1 MLPESRVVNS
11 LGGGLITMALT
22 CLLGGASYFFGQ
34 PMAIELHWVW
44 TALGSLCIIG
54 LAILQFVRARN
65 VQRRDDQLNAI
76 LDAVPHILFFKDR
89 DFRYRALNAEFVR
102 VFNLDARAAVGKNDE
117 ELFGPELQDRF
128 VAQDMELI
136 SSGEARTFD
145 EEIQVDGV
153 LRSIQ
158 ARKRPVYDRSGKLC
172 GTVGL
177 AIDVTE
183 QKLLQR
189 QLEEAHAR
197 LDMALEGAQMGTW
210 EWNVTT
216 GEVHT
221 DERAKRILGLKG
233 SAHDLSAVFARVHP
247 DDVGDITRRIDHLSH
262 ARRDVEAVE
271 FRVLDDLGAERWVEG
286 FASPNRVRSGKVY
299 VVGVTRDITERR
311 TGELAFAAAKARAD
325 RALSELDQFRSNLEL
340 ALIVGG
346 MGVWRSV
353 TRMGKDTQLSDSTFM
368 DTVITADQKIREIYG
383 HEPDAVITYRDQVQL
398 LHPEDRD
405 RVAANIQ
412 ATYRQNSGAYR
423 DQFRIRSR
431 SGVVRTLD
439 VRGILRVAS
448 EGHGDALLVS
458 FTGIAKDI
466 SEEERLKADLVAK
479 AEEARLAVEAKRAFL
494 AMISHEVR
502 TPLNGVL
509 GMIELVLDSPLAT
522 EQRAMLDRCRESS
535 LELLTI
541 INDLLD
547 YSKIRARKLDLENR
561 PLQLAALVEDVCA
574 NFIAETRLK
583 SVSLHSRVDPQLPL
597 FIIGDPVRLRQVL
610 TNLVGNAVKFTE
622 RGGVKVEV
630 RRSPDARLQMIIEDS
645 GIGIAREAMDALFEP
660 FAQADITTTR
670 RYGGTGLGLTIVK
683 QLVDLMQGTIECDSE
698 PGRGSRFT
706 VTLPLQPYTTVT
718 GSATDEVPIESGKR
732 GVHPIGRGQKLL
744 LAEDHPI
751 NREVITRQLVKLG
764 FQCDCAEDGEE
775 AWELLT
781 SPNASYAMLLT
792 DCHMP
797 RLDGYGL
804 TRRLRDFEMRFGLQ
818 RLPTIALT
826 ANALPGEA
834 ERCVAA
840 GMDGYLSKPLQIHV
854 LRDELAK
861 FMPPPTQVS
870 NAAPSAAEPPEA
882 TESMGSA
889 SADAYPTLA
898 SLCKGDTREVAK
910 LLRLFVDAT
919 SKDLDAMDRAT
930 EVCDHVTLR
939 QLAHRLSSA
948 CHQLDETKAVTLL
961 QVIEQLEETGGAVV
975 LAPVRALYVMARQ
988 EVASAL
994 ARASEFIDRA

>member
-1 MLPESRVVNS
+1 MARRNAGRGPWRSRGAALACGRGHLSRMPGSRSANAVN
-11 LGGGLITMALT
+11 GGVITMVLT
-22 CLLGGASYFFGQ
+22 CLLGGASYFLGQ
-34 PMAIELHWVW
+34 KISIEIQWIWL
-44 TALGSLCIIG
+44 ASGLLCIIG
-54 LAILQFVRARN
+54 LAILQFVRARH
-65 VQRRDDQLNAI
+65 VQRRGDELLAI

-89 DFRYRALNAEFVR
+89 DFRYRALNAEFAR
-102 VFNLDARAAVGKNDE
+102 VFNLDAQAAVGMNDE
-117 ELFGPELQDRF
+117 ELFGSELQERF
-128 VAQDMELI
+128 VAQDRELI
-136 SSGEARTFD
+136 SSGEARTYD

-153 LRSIQ
+153 LRNIQ

-189 QLEEAHAR
+189 QLAEAHAR

-210 EWNVTT
+210 EWNMTT

-221 DERAKRILGLKG
+221 DERARRILGLKG
-233 SAHDLSAVFARVHP
+233 NAHDLSAVFARVHP
-247 DDVGDITRRIDHLSH
+247 EDVGHITRRMEHLSH
-262 ARRDVEAVE
+262 ARRDMEAVE
-271 FRVLDDLGAERWVEG
+271 FRVLDDSGAERWVEG

-311 TGELAFAAAKARAD
+311 TGELAFAAAKERAD
-325 RALSELDQFRSNLEL
+325 RALGELDQFRSNLEL

-353 TRMGKDTQLSDSTFM
+353 TRMGKDTQLSDSAFM

-383 HEPDAVITYRDQVQL
+383 HEPDAVITYRDQFQL
-398 LHPEDRD
+398 LHPDDRE
-405 RVAANIQ
+405 RVAANVQ
-412 ATYRQNSGAYR
+412 ATYRQNKGAYR

-431 SGVVRTLD
+431 GGIVRTLD

-448 EGHGDALLVS
+448 EGSGGTLMIS

-466 SEEERLKADLVAK
+466 TEEEKLKADLVAK

-494 AMISHEVR
+494 AMISHEIR

-509 GMIELVLDSPLAT
+509 GMIDLVLDSRLAD

-561 PLQLAALVEDVCA
+561 PLRLTALVDDVCG

-583 SVSLHSRVDPQLPL
+583 SISLHSSIDPRLPL

-622 RGGVKVEV
+622 RGGVKVKM
-630 RRSPDARLQMIIEDS
+630 RKGADGRLQMTIEDS

-670 RYGGTGLGLTIVK
+670 RYGGTGLGLAIVK
-683 QLVDLMQGTIECDSE
+683 QLVTLMQGSVECDSE
-698 PGRGSRFT
+698 AGRGTRFT
-706 VTLPLQPYTTVT
+706 VMLPLQAYSTA
-718 GSATDEVPIESGKR
+718 GSAADEIPADGATR
-732 GVHPIGRGQKLL
+732 GVKPIARGQKLL

-764 FQCDCAEDGEE
+764 FECDCAEDGEE
-775 AWELLT
+775 AWEKLT
-781 SPNASYAMLLT
+781 SPGASYSMLLT

-804 TRRLRDFEMRFGLQ
+804 TRRLRDFEMRFGLR

-826 ANALPGEA
+826 ANALPGES
-834 ERCVAA
+834 ERCIAA
-840 GMDGYLSKPLQIHV
+840 GMDAYLSKPLQMHA
-854 LRDELAK
+854 LRDELMK
-861 FMPPPTQVS
+861 FTPPGQAS
-870 NAAPSAAEPPEA
+870 HAAASAVQASEA
-882 TESMGSA
+882 TGSEA
-889 SADAYPTLA
+889 ANAYPTLA
-898 SLCKGDTREVAK
+898 SLCKGNAREVAK
-910 LLRLFVDAT
+910 AVAPLR
-919 SKDLDAMDRAT
+919 R
-930 EVCDHVTLR
+930 CHVEGPGGDGAGNGGLR
-939 QLAHRLSSA
+939 PRQPSTIGAPLEFGLPSA
-948 CHQLDETKAVTLL
+948 
-961 QVIEQLEETGGAVV
+961 
-975 LAPVRALYVMARQ
+975 R
-988 EVASAL
+988 
-994 ARASEFIDRA
+994 